1 MKSDFF
7 KVQANNFRFA
17 LSLLVIFF
25 PNAIVYALQLEDSN
39 AYAGFQPVAFDPEYW
54 MRAICASIVLAA
66 LMPRRVH
73 LPSHFFLLLYGIF
86 VPLNYVMF
94 NAVGAYVDT
103 PAFLWRFLV
112 LLLPM
117 LAIRACHQLRIIAA
131 PMPLFRF
138 RHVEKGIAV
147 ASLLIALIVLAKG
160 PASAGFG
167 LDDVY
172 ERRLDGR
179 EIFVAGS
186 ALSYMSTIVVN
197 GFTPFL
203 AFMGGVSRR
212 RWLAVMALAMA
223 VVYFYVVGLK
233 SPIAFTALAYVVGL
247 GLARGRGNG
256 VYRPLALA
264 LGTAFIAFVAEI
276 VLNKF
281 SLVAEFFFRR
291 VFVVPADVMQNYFD
305 LISRNTSANW
315 SPFTGVNSAPDGVSY
330 LVGRLYYN
338 SDIANVNTNAFV
350 DSLAARGLPGLF
362 LTVCL
367 VCVVTT
373 WADAMY
379 RSAKNPAFMYIG
391 FMYALLLTEQAATTA
406 LISSGIGT
414 LAVILS
420 VSFVPKRQLSVAKRL
435 PAQTALPVS
444 HPN

>member
-1 MKSDFF
+1 MKSAIVEINAHNF
-7 KVQANNFRFA
+7 KFS
-17 LSLLVIFF
+17 LSLLVVFF
-25 PNAIVYALQLEDSN
+25 PNAIVYALQLEESN
-39 AYAGFQPVAFDPEYW
+39 AYAGFLPIAFDPEYW
-54 MRAICASIVLAA
+54 MRAFGASIVLAT
-66 LMPRRVH
+66 LMPRRVR

-94 NAVGAYVDT
+94 NAAGAYVDT
-103 PAFLWRFLV
+103 PTFLWRFLV

-117 LAIRACHQLRIIAA
+117 LAVRACHQLTITVA
-131 PMPLFRF
+131 PLPLFRF
-138 RHVEKGIAV
+138 RHVEIGIA
-147 ASLLIALIVLAKG
+147 ATSLLIAFIVLAKG

-212 RWLAVMALAMA
+212 RWLPVLALAMA

-233 SPIAFTALAYVVGL
+233 SPVAFTALAYAVGV
-247 GLARGRGNG
+247 GLARGRGTG
-256 VYRPLALA
+256 IYLPLAWA
-264 LGTAFIAFVAEI
+264 LGTAFIAFVAETAF
-276 VLNKF
+276 NQF

-291 VFVVPADVMQNYFD
+291 VFAVPADVMQNYFD

-315 SPFTGVNSAPDGVSY
+315 SFLTGVNGAPDGVSY

-338 SDIANVNTNAFV
+338 SDVANVNTNAFV

-379 RSAKNPAFMYIG
+379 RSTRNPAFMYIG
-391 FMYALLLTEQAATTA
+391 FMYTLLLTEQAATTA

-420 VSFVPKRQLSVAKRL
+420 SSFVPRRRL
-435 PAQTALPVS
+435 PVVKALTAQTARPVS